1 MKIAVVG
8 ATGLVGNEIINEL
21 VKHGY
26 TDLELFAS
34 SRSAGTKLMAAGV
47 EYVVKEINEDVD
59 FGLYKIALFS
69 AGSETSKVYGPMFAS
84 AGCYVV
90 DNSSGFRMDDDVA
103 LVIPEVNF
111 DAVKDMSLIIA
122 NPNCS
127 TIQSVVAIKPLVDN
141 FNVVAIDYHTYQSV
155 SGSGLKGINELR
167 DKTSVFYPRVI
178 NENVI
183 PQIDDF
189 QDNGFTF
196 EEMKMVNETRKILD
210 IDILDITA
218 TCVRVPVVKG
228 HSVSIK
234 LRFDEVITM
243 DQLKNV
249 LNDEDYV
256 KYLFNDQE
264 YVTPAQLDDATV
276 FVSRIRIGFDQKS
289 VLLFCVADNLKKGAA
304 TNAVQIADKLVK
316 EEYV

>member
-21 VKHGY
+21 VKYGY

-69 AGSETSKVYGPMFAS
+69 AGSETSRVYGPMFAS

-90 DNSSGFRMDDDVA
+90 DNSSGFRMDEDVA

-141 FNVVAIDYHTYQSV
+141 FNVVGIDYHTYQSV

-234 LRFDEVITM
+234 LRFDDVITM